1 MDTCRKKVTKQEWFF
16 KIIQAR
22 ERKLSSKYLKTK
34 IP

>member
-16 KIIQAR
+16 KITQTR
-22 ERKLSSKYLKTK
+22 VRKPISKYLKTK